1 MRLEPNRRP
10 GPATIPPL
18 ARFAAPLDEN
28 GFVDW
33 LVDAEPGDTIAY
45 YRGHLA
51 HDRMPSTDVLG
62 RRARSE
68 LHAVANRVMAASDQ
82 GLVIPVQRRLG
93 PEDFLYLA
101 VKAVGGMRRRPA
113 AIARIAPPPAR
124 DAAPISAPSRDALA
138 ALAA

>member
-1 MRLEPNRRP
+1 
-10 GPATIPPL
+10 
-18 ARFAAPLDEN
+18 
-28 GFVDW
+28 
-33 LVDAEPGDTIAY
+33 
-45 YRGHLA
+45 
-51 HDRMPSTDVLG
+51 MPSTDVLG

-101 VKAVGGMRRRPA
+101 VKAVGGIRRRPTS
-113 AIARIAPPPAR
+113 IGRIAPPLAR
-124 DAAPISAPSRDALA
+124 DAAQIPVPSSDALA

>member
-1 MRLEPNRRP
+1 MHYPHPRP
-10 GPATIPPL
+10 PAALRPP
-18 ARFAAPLDEN
+18 ARFAVPLDEN

-101 VKAVGGMRRRPA
+101 VKAVGGIRRRPA
-113 AIARIAPPPAR
+113 SIARSAPPLAREPAPIP
-124 DAAPISAPSRDALA
+124 AAPSDVLA